1 MDIKLRARLSA
12 YSKIE
17 SIQGMNNN
25 NLPHPDATAEGHV
38 LGVGSNGQY
47 TLIRRVTP
55 EDMSEKWGQAQ
66 SPEVTSK
73 EWIGTLFDRPAEATD
88 VINKE
93 TIDSLFD
100 NTSAEGSVDVTEKE
114 TIDTLFDDK
123 ESAESV
129 DVAEK
134 NTIDTLFEKTTAPK
148 VGTVSYAAIDSLFNR

>member
-17 SIQGMNNN
+17 SIQGMNN

-100 NTSAEGSVDVTEKE
+100 NKSTEDQVDVTEKG
-114 TIDTLFDDK
+114 TIDTLFDK
-123 ESAESV
+123 EASDTSV
-129 DVAEK
+129 NVAEK
-134 NTIDTLFEKTTAPK
+134 DTIDQLFTKTSTPK
-148 VGTVSYAAIDSLFNR
+148 VGTVSYAAIDSLFNK

>member
-25 NLPHPDATAEGHV
+25 NLPHPDAAAEGHV

-100 NTSAEGSVDVTEKE
+100 NKSTEDQVDVTEKG
-114 TIDTLFDDK
+114 TIDTLFDEEASDT
-123 ESAESV
+123 AV
-129 DVAEK
+129 NVAEK
-134 NTIDTLFEKTTAPK
+134 DTIDKLFTKTSTPK
-148 VGTVSYAAIDSLFNR
+148 VGTVSYAAIDSLFNK